1 MAVLNVCHC
10 DHMYSAQISV
20 TSSDEGVDNGRF
32 FSGGFSIVTGL
43 DFFPARLK
51 AAYSAWFLTQMQQ
64 LGQYL

>member
-32 FSGGFSIVTGL
+32 SLADFQLLQDWI
-43 DFFPARLK
+43 FFPPD
-51 AAYSAWFLTQMQQ
+51 
-64 LGQYL
+64 